1 LNAARCLSASTWLAL
16 LLAGMA
22 SVPAASA
29 ASVSSASIVPA
40 SEMPGVLKA
49 VGYDQ
54 RIGEKVPLDVPWRD
68 EHGREVKL
76 GDYLGGAGHRP
87 AVLVMAYYHCPML
100 CDLVLQGV
108 ETGLKPLS
116 LDPGRDF
123 DVIVAGI
130 DPAEKPE
137 QAAKKK
143 QEILERYA
151 RPGTENGWHFL
162 TGPQDSITRLT
173 QAVGFRYVYDPERN
187 QFAHAAGMV
196 ILTPEGRVSRY
207 LLGVEFPARDIRLG
221 LVESGNGKL
230 GTVVDQVLLYCF
242 HYDPLVGRYS
252 AVTLKIVRLS
262 AVVTVAGLALL
273 VLFLRRRKTAE
284 PGPLGAA

>member
-1 LNAARCLSASTWLAL
+1 LSASRSLIVLLGLAL
-16 LLAGMA
+16 LLAAGSA
-22 SVPAASA
+22 FGNSV
-29 ASVSSASIVPA
+29 VP
-40 SEMPGVLKA
+40 SQEMPGVLKA

-54 RIGEKVPLDVPWRD
+54 RIGEKVPVDVPWRD

-76 GDYLGGAGHRP
+76 GDYLGHKP
-87 AVLVMAYYHCPML
+87 AVLVLAYYHCPML
-100 CDLVLQGV
+100 CSLVLQGV

-116 LDPGRDF
+116 LDPGREF

-130 DPAEKPE
+130 DPSETPAL
-137 QAAKKK
+137 AAKKK
-143 QEILERYA
+143 QEILQRYA

-173 QAVGFRYVYDPERN
+173 QSVGFRYVYDPAAK

-207 LLGVEFPARDIRLG
+207 ILGVEFPARDIRLG
-221 LVESGNGKL
+221 LVESANGKL
-230 GTVVDQVLLYCF
+230 GNVVDQVLLYCF

-252 AVTLKIVRLS
+252 AVTLNIMRLS
-262 AVVTVAGLALL
+262 AVVTVVGLALL
-273 VLFLRRRKTAE
+273 IVFLRRRETAE

>member
-1 LNAARCLSASTWLAL
+1 MNGLRCLTVLTWLAL
-16 LLAGMA
+16 PLAAGPA
-22 SVPAASA
+22 FGNSTVPSN
-29 ASVSSASIVPA
+29 
-40 SEMPGVLKA
+40 EMPGVLKA

-76 GDYLGGAGHRP
+76 GDYLSGHKP

-130 DPAEKPE
+130 DPAETPA

-143 QEILERYA
+143 QEILQRYA

-252 AVTLKIVRLS
+252 ATTLSIVRVS
-262 AVVTVAGLALL
+262 AVVTVVALALL
-273 VLFLRRRKTAE
+273 VVFLRRRETAE

>member
-1 LNAARCLSASTWLAL
+1 LNGLRCLTVLTWLTL
-16 LLAGMA
+16 PLAAG
-22 SVPAASA
+22 AATVNSD
-29 ASVSSASIVPA
+29 SIVPA

-54 RIGEKVPLDVPWRD
+54 RIGEMLPLDVPWRD
-68 EHGREVKL
+68 EHGRDVKL
-76 GDYLGGAGHRP
+76 GDFFGAGAGHRP

-100 CDLVLQGV
+100 CDMVLQGV

-151 RPGTENGWHFL
+151 RPGTADGWHFL
-162 TGPQDSITRLT
+162 TGPQDSITRLA

-196 ILTPEGRVSRY
+196 IVTSEGRVSRY

-262 AVVTVAGLALL
+262 AAVTVVGLALL
-273 VLFLRRRKTAE
+273 ILFLRRRKTAE

>member
-1 LNAARCLSASTWLAL
+1 LNGLRCLTVLTWLAL
-16 LLAGMA
+16 PLAAGPA
-22 SVPAASA
+22 FGNSTVPSN
-29 ASVSSASIVPA
+29 
-40 SEMPGVLKA
+40 EMPGVLKA

-76 GDYLGGAGHRP
+76 GDYLSGHKP

-130 DPAEKPE
+130 DPAETPA

-143 QEILERYA
+143 QEILQRYA

-252 AVTLKIVRLS
+252 ATTLSIVRVS
-262 AVVTVAGLALL
+262 AVVTVVALALL
-273 VLFLRRRKTAE
+273 VVFLRRRETAE

>member
-1 LNAARCLSASTWLAL
+1 MSRLRCLSALTGLAL
-16 LLAGMA
+16 LLAGA
-22 SVPAASA
+22 AWAADSTVPS
-29 ASVSSASIVPA
+29 
-40 SEMPGVLKA
+40 SEMPGVLKS

-54 RIGEKVPLDVPWRD
+54 RIGERVPLDVPWRD

-76 GDYLGGAGHRP
+76 GDYLGAAGHKP
-87 AVLVMAYYHCPML
+87 AVLVLAYYHCPML
-100 CDLVLQGV
+100 CDMVLQGV

-130 DPAEKPE
+130 DPAETPE
-137 QAAKKK
+137 LAAKKK
-143 QEILERYA
+143 RQVLERYA
-151 RPGTENGWHFL
+151 RPGTEDGWHFL
-162 TGPQDSITRLT
+162 TGPQDSITRLA
-173 QAVGFRYVYDPERN
+173 QAIGFRYVADPERK

-221 LVESGNGKL
+221 LVESGHGKL

-252 AVTLKIVRLS
+252 ATTLNLVRIS
-262 AVVTVAGLALL
+262 AVVTVVGLALL
-273 VLFLRRRKTAE
+273 VVFLRRRETAE
-284 PGPLGAA
+284 SGPLGAA

>member
-1 LNAARCLSASTWLAL
+1 MKGWIFSAL
-16 LLAGMA
+16 LLAAGVA
-22 SVPAASA
+22 QAAS
-29 ASVSSASIVPA
+29 SVVP
-40 SEMPGVLKA
+40 STEMPGPLKA

-54 RIGEKVPLDVPWRD
+54 RIGERVPVDSVWRD
-68 EHGREVKL
+68 ESGREVKL
-76 GDYLGGAGHRP
+76 GDLLGQRP
-87 AVLVMAYYHCPML
+87 AVLVLAYYHCPML

-123 DVIVAGI
+123 DVIVASI
-130 DPAEKPE
+130 DPAETPA

-143 QEILERYA
+143 REILKRYA
-151 RPGTENGWHFL
+151 RPGTEGGWHFL
-162 TGPQDSITRLT
+162 TGSRDGIARLAQT
-173 QAVGFRYVYDPERN
+173 VGFRYVYDPARN

-221 LVESGNGKL
+221 LVESGHGKL
-230 GTVVDQVLLYCF
+230 GNVVDQVLLYCF
-242 HYDPLVGRYS
+242 HYDPTVGRYS
-252 AVTLKIVRLS
+252 AATLNILRIS
-262 AVVTVAGLALL
+262 AVATVLALALL
-273 VLFLRRRKTAE
+273 IVFLRRRETAE

>member
-1 LNAARCLSASTWLAL
+1 
-16 LLAGMA
+16 
-22 SVPAASA
+22 
-29 ASVSSASIVPA
+29 
-40 SEMPGVLKA
+40 MPGVLKA

-54 RIGEKVPLDVPWRD
+54 RIGEKVPVDVPWRD

-76 GDYLGGAGHRP
+76 GDYLGHKP
-87 AVLVMAYYHCPML
+87 AVLVLAYYHCPML
-100 CDLVLQGV
+100 CSLVLQGV

-116 LDPGRDF
+116 LDPGREF

-130 DPAEKPE
+130 DPSETPAL
-137 QAAKKK
+137 AAKKK
-143 QEILERYA
+143 QEILQRYA

-173 QAVGFRYVYDPERN
+173 QSVGFRYVYDPAAK

-207 LLGVEFPARDIRLG
+207 ILGVEFPARDIRLG
-221 LVESGNGKL
+221 LVESANGKL
-230 GTVVDQVLLYCF
+230 GNVVDQVLLYCF

-252 AVTLKIVRLS
+252 AVTLNIMRLS
-262 AVVTVAGLALL
+262 AVVTVVGLALL
-273 VLFLRRRKTAE
+273 IVFLRRRETAE

>member
-1 LNAARCLSASTWLAL
+1 LNGLRGFTVLTWLAL
-16 LLAGMA
+16 PLAAGPA
-22 SVPAASA
+22 FGNSTVPSN
-29 ASVSSASIVPA
+29 
-40 SEMPGVLKA
+40 EMPGVLKS

-76 GDYLGGAGHRP
+76 GDYLRNRP

-130 DPAEKPE
+130 DPAETPE
-137 QAAKKK
+137 LAAKKK
-143 QEILERYA
+143 QEILQRYA

-252 AVTLKIVRLS
+252 ATTLSIVRVS
-262 AVVTVAGLALL
+262 AVVTVVALALL
-273 VLFLRRRKTAE
+273 VVFLRRRETAE